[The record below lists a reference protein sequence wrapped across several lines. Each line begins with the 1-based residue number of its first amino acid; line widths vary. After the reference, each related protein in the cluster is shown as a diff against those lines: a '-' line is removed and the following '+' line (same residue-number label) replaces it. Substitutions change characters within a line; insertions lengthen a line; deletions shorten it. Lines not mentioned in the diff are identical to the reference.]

1 MRSRASRSGDILS
14 NDDTLEVC
22 PDSVSVTF
30 TGFDIKQLIERQG
43 TTGNYRRILF
53 LAAAAQMKTFLLLKS
68 NLNGAK

>member
-22 PDSVSVTF
+22 PDSVTF
-30 TGFDIKQLIERQG
+30 AGFDIKQLIERQG

-53 LAAAAQMKTFLLLKS
+53 LAAAAQMKTFFTFEIKLERSKII
-68 NLNGAK
+68 